1 VWSAIAATQAVNLP
15 FGVTI
20 TAQNVTNGVVTGF
33 TGPVTLSAA
42 TTGVLSTNTIVG
54 SLGASQTQ
62 TDHSYN
68 WTFGYAFTPNTN
80 LQVISV
86 RTYSG
91 SKVTIWTDGGTFIT
105 SQNVTSPAGVWTETP
120 LDRPITLSGG
130 ATYRLTVYYP
140 IGTTQY
146 ATHYVGEWPTI
157 FTNGT
162 VGQSYY
168 YISTDGFPNSVG
180 GTGVG
185 PFLDLRYTVGFSN
198 AIPVS
203 PTSSGAFAGGVW
215 SGNVTVSQAAT
226 NVVLKADDGA
236 GHVALSTPFSTITS
250 LVMLSPQRLAG
261 GQFQCTVFGVPG
273 QHLQILASSNLV
285 NWTTNT
291 TLINSTGTTNYTDS
305 TTGLSKRF
313 YRVRQVQ

>member
-1 VWSAIAATQAVNLP
+1 MLTTVVDHIVWSAIAATQAVNLP

-20 TAQNVTNGVVTGF
+20 TAQNIANGAATGF
-33 TGPVTLSAA
+33 TGPVALSAA

-120 LDRPITLSGG
+120 LDTPITLSGG

-140 IGTTQY
+140 
-146 ATHYVGEWPTI
+146 
-157 FTNGT
+157 
-162 VGQSYY
+162 
-168 YISTDGFPNSVG
+168 
-180 GTGVG
+180 
-185 PFLDLRYTVGFSN
+185 
-198 AIPVS
+198 
-203 PTSSGAFAGGVW
+203 
-215 SGNVTVSQAAT
+215 
-226 NVVLKADDGA
+226 
-236 GHVALSTPFSTITS
+236 
-250 LVMLSPQRLAG
+250 
-261 GQFQCTVFGVPG
+261 
-273 QHLQILASSNLV
+273 
-285 NWTTNT
+285 
-291 TLINSTGTTNYTDS
+291 TGTT
-305 TTGLSKRF
+305 
-313 YRVRQVQ
+313 RVRHLLRPRVAYDIHQRHGWSELLLYLHRWFPKQRGGHGGGAVS